1 MRSRWSLLLFV
12 FLLSSLT
19 HVESLGYWFTAG
31 DTLALIET
39 SRITSFEA
47 LRTILT
53 KPLMYGT
60 TYTNIGLF
68 YRPVANLT
76 YAVDYWLWGLNPF
89 GYHLTNILLHGL
101 AATLVVVTVY
111 ALTTSARAGGLAGV
125 LFAIHPL
132 SVDTVPAISRR
143 QDILLAIFGLLTLWL
158 FVTSYRRGSASRR
171 LRLGAAVAY
180 ALALFSKETAIV
192 LGPLAFL
199 WALFQQPSLRRSRAY
214 KWALWDVLPLVGVA
228 VAYLVVRL
236 AVLGGIG
243 GYSRSPS
250 LATML
255 LMPIKYVL
263 ALVYPAHAL
272 GALGDVSLLFLLAFI
287 LGISV
292 AYLTLLHRE
301 RPFREM
307 DIGRLLLVAV
317 AITGSVAVAAMVMFP
332 SVVRSVL
339 VQHSIIGWFT
349 VGLVFALSASSAIV
363 AALSSAQVFAT
374 GDRRVDAFFLV
385 WLVIPLPLFF
395 IGKEFLFRSAYFFVI
410 PLLALLATYLTKFLT
425 LLTEN
430 RAEVSGMDAAFAL
443 AALALLLPSLATSP
457 LLYTHSGWDS
467 VGSVTNQTMTGVD
480 NQVTGTNGNPR
491 VVIEGVPLRIQYHPK
506 RLGEARERTILHPFS
521 VQAWLRLHGHKNP
534 VTIRQMRAFRTA
546 PHAASTTA
554 TRRDSTLLINIH
566 YSRQHTNRSESAT
579 FDRAVACRHR
589 LAACPFDTSRRVR
602 TAVHR

>member
-12 FLLSSLT
+12 FLLSFLT

-39 SRITSFEA
+39 SRITSLEA

-68 YRPVANLT
+68 YRPMANLT

-101 AATLVVVTVY
+101 AATLVVVTVH
-111 ALTTSARAGGLAGV
+111 ALTTSARTGGLAGV

-158 FVTSYRRGSASRR
+158 FITSYHRDSASRR

-199 WALFQQPSLRRSRAY
+199 WALFQQPSLRRSQAYRRAIQ
-214 KWALWDVLPLVGVA
+214 DVLPLVGVA
-228 VAYLVVRL
+228 VAYLVIRL

-255 LMPIKYVL
+255 LMPVKYVL

-272 GALGDVSLLFLLAFI
+272 GALGDVSLPLLLAFI

-307 DIGRLLLVAV
+307 DIGRLLLVAI
-317 AITGSVAVAAMVMFP
+317 AIAGSVAVAAMVVFP
-332 SVVRSVL
+332 SAVRSVL
-339 VQHSIIGWFT
+339 MQHPFIGWFT
-349 VGLVFALSASSAIV
+349 VGLVFALTVSSAIV

-374 GDRRVDAFFLV
+374 GDRRVDVFFLV

-430 RAEVSGMDAAFAL
+430 RAEVSGTDAAFAL
-443 AALALLLPSLATSP
+443 AALALLLPSLAASP

-480 NQVTGTNGNPR
+480 NRVTEANGNPR
-491 VVIEGVPLRIQYHPK
+491 VVIEGIPLRIQYHPK
-506 RLGEARERTILHPFS
+506 HLGEARERTLLHPFS
-521 VQAWLRLHGHKNP
+521 VQAWLRLHGHENP
-534 VTIRQMRAFRTA
+534 VTVRQMRSFRTA

-566 YSRQHTNRSESAT
+566 YSRQHTNRNESAM
-579 FDRAVACRHR
+579 FDRAAACRRR